1 MFWTSAAVFAISLM
15 QTGTFHGDEIMARSG
30 EQWLGLV
37 PRGDGFVWRRMGV
50 TVQAVEDP
58 LLDTA
63 GEKTGKEVTVAGGT
77 PVLLVRG
84 FKAPAGGRVV
94 TAMARPEGL
103 PLIGEKPLELTCRG
117 CGPGY
122 SLRLD
127 SSTPSRLLLQSGGT
141 EQILYEWT
149 DGFID
154 QHCELIWAGDL
165 DGDGRLDLVMNLS
178 GHYNVSETTL
188 FLSSTRQ
195 QGKLVRKAAVFR
207 IVGC

>member
-1 MFWTSAAVFAISLM
+1 MLWTSAAIFAIALM
-15 QTGTFHGDEIMARSG
+15 QTGTFHGDEITARTG

-37 PRGDGFVWRRMGV
+37 PRGDGFVWRQLGV
-50 TVQAVEDP
+50 TVRAVEDP

-63 GEKTGKEVTVAGGT
+63 GEKTGKEVAVAGGS
-77 PVLLVRG
+77 PVILVRG

-103 PLIGEKPLELTCRG
+103 PLAGGKALELTCRG
-117 CGPGY
+117 CGPAY
-122 SLRLD
+122 ALRLE
-127 SSTPSRLLLQSGGT
+127 SAAPARLMLQSSGGA
-141 EQILYEWT
+141 QILYEWP
-149 DGFID
+149 DGFSD

-207 IVGC
+207 VVGC